1 MATIKHIVIAVC
13 SILAIASCGSGSQ
26 QQTLENSKGLLAIE
40 TQVTNGDTLY
50 GVRTIFDTIQVV
62 PFEKW
67 DSIKALSPEMVCAY
81 QAGQMFAY
89 TATGHQMGKGALTE
103 ILTITTNLA
112 DSTTFYRGVEAEN
125 ETSVFYYPSSDSV
138 IDNISDMYIGRT
150 VAFFET
156 IRGWETRNYAG
167 ALLWQVG
174 EADMVIL
181 RRIFA
186 EEETMQV
193 ALLNKAGAEI
203 YDVNGN
209 LVKEVSKAEWV
220 KAQKSFRR
228 EATIGNA
235 GYGELDINYQF

>member
-1 MATIKHIVIAVC
+1 MATIRNSIIAIC
-13 SILAIASCGSGSQ
+13 TILAMGSCGSGNNGQ
-26 QQTLENSKGLLAIE
+26 MTLENSRGLLAI
-40 TQVTNGDTLY
+40 TSQVENGDTLI

-62 PFEKW
+62 PMAKW
-67 DSIKALSPEMVCAY
+67 DSIKALNPEVVTAY
-81 QAGQMFAY
+81 QNGEMFAF
-89 TATGHQMGKGALTE
+89 TATGHQMGKGALSE
-103 ILTITTNLA
+103 LLTITSP
-112 DSTTFYRGVEAEN
+112 DSITFYRGAEADN
-125 ETSVFYYPSSDSV
+125 KSVFYYPTSGSV
-138 IDNISDMYIGRT
+138 IEGISDMYIGRT
-150 VAFFET
+150 VALFQTE
-156 IRGWETRNYAG
+156 RGWETRSYDG
-167 ALLWQVG
+167 SLLWQVG

-228 EATIGNA
+228 EAKIGSA